1 MDNSLSQKNEPRENG
16 VGVAK
21 WKGGVKR
28 RLCSE
33 AQTPTLRLLPF
44 RGLRVELV
52 GCCGWTGSSGSSLTL
67 GMKRWGAGCRWREA
81 GIKDAELHR

>member
-28 RLCSE
+28 RLCLE
-33 AQTPTLRLLPF
+33 AQTPTLRFLPF

-52 GCCGWTGSSGSSLTL
+52 GCCDCTGSSGFPSSL
-67 GMKRWGAGCRWREA
+67 GMKRWGAGCRWRGA
-81 GIKDAELHR
+81 GTKDSELHG